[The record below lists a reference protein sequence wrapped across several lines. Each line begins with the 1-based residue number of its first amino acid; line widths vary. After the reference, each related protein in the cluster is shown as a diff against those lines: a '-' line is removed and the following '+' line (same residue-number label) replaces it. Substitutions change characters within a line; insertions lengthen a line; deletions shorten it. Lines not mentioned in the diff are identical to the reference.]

1 MVGSRNRASG
11 SKSTNNY
18 RTNKNGY
25 LVDNTGDHIE
35 NFIMYNKIH
44 KNRAIGIPAIN
55 KSTGIVHMFDAI
67 GLYKW
72 FFEQNNKEL
81 LGYISHL
88 TNEQK
93 KRILKLSDTY
103 IRLGQERIALQ
114 RKKLLKGRNIYN
126 DVTYFRIKILNLLL
140 PNILLLLCALYFM
153 AACVSYF
160 NDPVWHLII
169 ASGAYSIPTLLSREG
184 RRRWRTYALDG
195 IRRLE
200 KRLEETIDGIP
211 TDLTFT
217 NIAFINRLQRHV
229 DDLGLRQLPQNTKAQ
244 LVAIANKLKSLDL
257 IANHRFHRM

>member
-88 TNEQK
+88 T
-93 KRILKLSDTY
+93 KRITNRVLFFE
-103 IRLGQERIALQ
+103 RLE
-114 RKKLLKGRNIYN
+114 
-126 DVTYFRIKILNLLL
+126 
-140 PNILLLLCALYFM
+140 
-153 AACVSYF
+153 
-160 NDPVWHLII
+160 PVWNQYGVQITKNKKKDRLFFL
-169 ASGAYSIPTLLSREG
+169 SFSFFLFSLFFLFCLVLFSI
-184 RRRWRTYALDG
+184 
-195 IRRLE
+195 
-200 KRLEETIDGIP
+200 
-211 TDLTFT
+211 F
-217 NIAFINRLQRHV
+217 
-229 DDLGLRQLPQNTKAQ
+229 
-244 LVAIANKLKSLDL
+244 
-257 IANHRFHRM
+257 